1 MSASVRRNGWE
12 RKIMGSVL
20 SSLSSLCFYKL
31 FMALSIY
38 LCNNLQNEDLL
49 FVVQFVK
56 NHRQQHRYICIIL
69 YPLRIWIR
77 FTFTLFPVI
86 GLSRYPS
93 ARIINSGN
101 YKEEA
106 THRPKYINHQF
117 FSSCE
122 VNSCSLIFLEK
133 GKQCQNVCKSLRNNR
148 FSHMEQIKSITQIQF
163 TKSEFNQGPSIYYV
177 IQIWGP
183 VRPSPPIV
191 IL

>member
-20 SSLSSLCFYKL
+20 SSLSSLCFYKVIYGT
-31 FMALSIY
+31 FYLS
-38 LCNNLQNEDLL
+38 LLRNNLQNEDLL

-148 FSHMEQIKSITQIQF
+148 FSHMEQIQSITQIQF
-163 TKSEFNQGPSIYYV
+163 TKCECN
-177 IQIWGP
+177 
-183 VRPSPPIV
+183 
-191 IL
+191 